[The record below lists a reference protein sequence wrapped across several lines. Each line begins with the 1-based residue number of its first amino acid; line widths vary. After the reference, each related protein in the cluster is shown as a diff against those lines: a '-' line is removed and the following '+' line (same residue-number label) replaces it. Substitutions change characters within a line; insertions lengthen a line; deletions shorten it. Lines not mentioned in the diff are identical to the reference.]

1 MELKTTLNGASVTV
15 EYEVEFDEVDC
26 YSDGRDTTEVV
37 MTVTVEAVMFKG
49 IDILAVI
56 SDADVTALEMECT
69 AAYDEVE
76 A

>member
-1 MELKTTLNGASVTV
+1 MELETTLNNTTVTV

-26 YSDGRDTTEVV
+26 YKDGRDYTDIV
-37 MTVTVEAVMFKG
+37 MRVTIEAVMFKG
-49 IDILAVI
+49 VDILAVI
-56 SDADVTALEMECT
+56 SDSDITALEMECE